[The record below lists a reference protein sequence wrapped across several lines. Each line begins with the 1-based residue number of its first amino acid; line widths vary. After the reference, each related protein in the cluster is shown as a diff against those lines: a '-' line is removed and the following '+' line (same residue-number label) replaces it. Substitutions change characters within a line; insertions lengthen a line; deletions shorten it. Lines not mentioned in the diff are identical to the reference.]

1 MIAKNQPL
9 SWEFDPYDPYFPIT
23 YEGVGVGFCKL
34 DFAVR
39 IADILNEEGKL
50 RKALQMACLDL
61 LKQSGGNPE
70 QVQELVNQYLEKT
83 ECPKHGTGAI
93 ACLLRD
99 RQEELDMSD
108 KDFARFCDSYKL
120 SAEELKNIYG
130 GKEVTNR
137 QLGILA
143 RILRKSMG
151 ELTEIRD
158 GVPEPELDLKSW
170 KTPESRIQTQKSNRK
185 TKLFSIRKISFSQ
198 PNIAGTNSD

>member
-1 MIAKNQPL
+1 MIPKNQPL

-50 RKALQMACLDL
+50 RQALQMACLDL
-61 LKQSGGNPE
+61 LKQSGGNPN
-70 QVQELVNQYLEKT
+70 QVQDLVNEYLEKT
-83 ECPKHGTGAI
+83 ECPKYGTRAI

-120 SAEELKNIYG
+120 SAEELKRIYE
-130 GKEVTNR
+130 GKEVTNH
-137 QLGILA
+137 QLGVLA
-143 RILRKSMG
+143 RILRKSLK

-158 GVPEPELDLKSW
+158 GVSEPELDLKGW
-170 KTPESRIQTQKSNRK
+170 KNQESRIQTQKENRK
-185 TKLFSIRKISFSQ
+185 TQLFSLRKISFSQ
-198 PNIAGTNSD
+198 AKIAGTNSD

>member
-1 MIAKNQPL
+1 MIPKNQPL

-39 IADILNEEGKL
+39 IADILNEDGKL

-70 QVQELVNQYLEKT
+70 RVQELVKNYLEKT
-83 ECPKHGTGAI
+83 ERPKQGTGAI

-108 KDFARFCDSYKL
+108 KDFASFCDSYKL
-120 SAEELKNIYG
+120 SPEELKHIYD

-137 QLGILA
+137 QLGVLT

-151 ELTEIRD
+151 GLTEIRD
-158 GVPEPELDLKSW
+158 GSPRPELDITSW
-170 KTPESRIQTQKSNRK
+170 KTQEGRIQAQKGNRK
-185 TKLFSIRKISFSQ
+185 TKVFSIGSMSSLHAKS
-198 PNIAGTNSD
+198 AGTNSD